1 LTEPDHG
8 VIRHIH
14 PGGEYV
20 KGDPDYAEM
29 KSQIETLLQEK

>member
-1 LTEPDHG
+1 MDKRG

-20 KGDPDYAEM
+20 KGDKDYAAM
-29 KSQIETLLQEK
+29 KTKIDELLTEK